1 MTVIGAKS
9 NEGDVVVGVL
19 LKCFIVSLLSKC
31 FYIDFSPWIHI
42 RVAMTLGG
50 EAELGSQPSSS

>member
-1 MTVIGAKS
+1 MTVICAKS

-19 LKCFIVSLLSKC
+19 LKYFIVSLLSKC
-31 FYIDFSPWIHI
+31 FYIDVSPWIHI
-42 RVAMTLGG
+42 RVAAILGV